1 MKRKFLLL
9 AALAMTSSV
18 TLAGTPAF
26 NFIEAGYG
34 TADIDDVD
42 EVSPSG
48 FAIGGSFL
56 VGESVFV
63 TASYA
68 SLGDDVFGTDI
79 DLVTSSIGLGYRL
92 SLTDSTDAYAS
103 VSYEYVE
110 ADIEGF
116 GSEDDNGYG
125 LTVGFR
131 SRLTEQFELDGS
143 IGYVDIADESET
155 AVGISGHYYFTPNFA
170 VGLSYSTTADVS
182 ITGVSARYAF

>member
-1 MKRKFLLL
+1 MKSKLLLL
-9 AALAMTSSV
+9 AALAMASTA
-18 TLAGTPAF
+18 TLAETPAF

-34 TADIDDVD
+34 TGDIDDLD
-42 EVSPSG
+42 ELSPKG
-48 FAIGGSFL
+48 FALGGSFL
-56 VGESVFV
+56 VSESAFV
-63 TASYA
+63 TASYV
-68 SLGDDVFGTDI
+68 SLGDDVFGIDI
-79 DLVTSSIGLGYRL
+79 DVVTSSIGLGYRY
-92 SLTDSTDAYAS
+92 SLTDSTDAYAA

-155 AVGISGHYYFTPNFA
+155 GIGISGHYYFTPNFA
-170 VGLSYSTTADVS
+170 IGVSYSTAADLS
-182 ITGVSARYAF
+182 ITAVSARYAF

>member
-9 AALAMTSSV
+9 AALAMTSSA

-170 VGLSYSTTADVS
+170 VGLSYSTTADIS